1 MRACALIFSLAFLPV
16 LAAGAHKK
24 DKPLTPAEA
33 RKKINQNCTVEM
45 QVRSV
50 GKGRGVYFLN
60 SNNDYNT
67 SDNLTVFINKTGVES
82 LKRAKIEDLP
92 AHFQDKTIRVTGFVK
107 LYSGRP
113 EIVVEEAKQIQVV
126 EKK

>member
-1 MRACALIFSLAFLPV
+1 MRAFVTIVFLTFISL
-16 LAAGAHKK
+16 LAADTNAK

-33 RKKINQNCTVEM
+33 RKNINKNCTVEM
-45 QVRSV
+45 QVKSV
-50 GKGRGVYFLN
+50 GKGRGVFFLN
-60 SNNDYNT
+60 SNMDYNT
-67 SDNLTVFINKTGVES
+67 SDNFTIFINKTGVES
-82 LKRAKIEDLP
+82 LKRAKVEDPP
-92 AHFQDKTIRVTGFVK
+92 AHYKDKTIRVSGFVK